1 MDLKKGAV
9 SKRWSRLKTSMD
21 ANQTPTASV
30 YKFLWLCVKH
40 STREKVSAMADR
52 CDSRMTDHTQAPDW
66 NAIADQCGTT
76 AGAASKRYSR
86 MKQAFEANAAP
97 PDSNPASPAP
107 KTPSKKAKAAAE
119 DGEATPTPK
128 RKRATPKK
136 KVVDEDESEDDEVI
150 KSEQDIDGD
159 YGMTTP
165 KKARTTKTKVTLKPK
180 SFGTSPGKKDVAVK
194 NEVEDDVE
202 EPFVDAAEWVNELVD
217 GELTSNDERKYI
229 SVPFCDLV
237 SARRG

>member
-1 MDLKKGAV
+1 
-9 SKRWSRLKTSMD
+9 
-21 ANQTPTASV
+21 
-30 YKFLWLCVKH
+30 
-40 STREKVSAMADR
+40 
-52 CDSRMTDHTQAPDW
+52 MTDHTQAPDW

-76 AGAASKRYSR
+76 AGAASKRYYR

-107 KTPSKKAKAAAE
+107 KTPSKKTKATT

-136 KVVDEDESEDDEVI
+136 KVVDEDEEDDDDEVI
-150 KSEQDIDGD
+150 KNEQDMDGD

-165 KKARTTKTKVTLKPK
+165 KKARTTKTKVTPKPK
-180 SFGTSPGKKDVAVK
+180 SFGTSPSKKDVAVK
-194 NEVEDDVE
+194 NEVEDDAE
-202 EPFVDAAEWVNELVD
+202 ESFVDSAEWVNELVD
-217 GELTSNDERKYI
+217 GDITSNNERKYT

-237 SARRG
+237 SALRG